1 MITKGMDAV
10 RVNIAELVAQYA
22 SVKEEIEEAVLR
34 VLRSGRYILG
44 ENVKAL
50 ENELARYCDVEHVIG
65 VNSGT
70 DALWLSLMALGVG
83 PGDEVIVP
91 AFTIIVDAAVVCQ
104 LKAKPVFVDID
115 PSTFNLDSNRLEER
129 ITERTKA
136 IIVVHLYGQM
146 ADMDPILAVARCHG
160 IGVIEDACQA
170 IGAQYK
176 GRKAGSIGDV
186 GCFSFYPTKNLGTYG
201 DGGLITTNDQALAEK
216 IRLLCS
222 HGDIG
227 QYNHVVIG
235 HNSRLD
241 EIQAAILRVKLRR
254 IDAWNNARRENAHHY
269 SSALRNIKDLITPKE
284 HSKCYH
290 VYHQYTIRTS
300 QRDELGSFLRQRGVS
315 NFVYYPIPLHLQKA
329 LAHFGYCKGA
339 FLESER
345 VAQKVLSIPVYAEL
359 ERAKLNYVIEQI
371 KHFFQSDICNGSESV
386 TDS

>member
-1 MITKGMDAV
+1 MKGV
-10 RVNIAELVAQYA
+10 GIVIVNIADLVAQYA
-22 SVKEEIEEAVLR
+22 NIKEEIEDAVLK

-50 ENELARYCDVEHVIG
+50 ENELTRYCDVENVIG

-70 DALWLSLMALGVG
+70 DALWLALMALGVG
-83 PGDEVIVP
+83 PDDEVIVP

-115 PSTFNLDSNRLEER
+115 PLTFNLDSNRLEEK
-129 ITERTKA
+129 ITKRTKA

-146 ADMDPILAVARCHG
+146 ADMDPILAAARSHG

-186 GCFSFYPTKNLGTYG
+186 GCFSFYPTKNLGTCG
-201 DGGLITTNDQALAEK
+201 DGGLITTNDQALDEK

-227 QYNHVVIG
+227 QYNHVMIG

-254 IDAWNNARRENAHHY
+254 IDAWNNARRENAQHY
-269 SSALRNIKDLITPKE
+269 NSALQSIKDLITPSG
-284 HSKCYH
+284 HSDRYH
-290 VYHQYTIRTS
+290 VYHQYTIRTGK
-300 QRDELGSFLRQRGVS
+300 RDQLQHYLKVHGVGTA
-315 NFVYYPIPLHLQKA
+315 VYYPIPLHMQKA
-329 LAHFGYCKGA
+329 LNNLSYNVGEFP
-339 FLESER
+339 ESEK
-345 VAQKVLSIPVYAEL
+345 ASKEVLSLPVYAEL
-359 ERAKLNYVIEQI
+359 DPTKIDYIIDQVRS
-371 KHFFQSDICNGSESV
+371 FFETSE
-386 TDS
+386 